1 MSDWNAEI
9 IEEFRANSGKVGGMF
24 EGAPMLILHTKGART
39 GADRETPLMYL
50 PLEDR
55 LFIFASAAG
64 ADSHP
69 DWYYNCVANPEIE
82 VEIGEEKLGKRVVEL
97 DRDGRDTTYAEQAR
111 RYPGFAEYE
120 AKTDRVIPVFEL
132 V

>member
-1 MSDWNAEI
+1 
-9 IEEFRANSGKVGGMF
+9 
-24 EGAPMLILHTKGART
+24 MLILHTKGART

-50 PLEDR
+50 PFKDR

-69 DWYYNCVANPEIE
+69 DWYYNCLANPKIE
-82 VEIGEEKLGKRVVEL
+82 VEIGEEKVGKRVVEL
-97 DRDGRDTTYAEQAR
+97 DRNGRDTTYAEQAR

-120 AKTDRVIPVFEL
+120 TKTDRVIPVFEL